1 MGARGPILRLLRSV
15 EKKESPMTTGQL
27 VGVWILIILNI
38 GLVAYGIIQLILTG
52 HWPEDLKD

>member
-1 MGARGPILRLLRSV
+1 M